1 MGFVLIGMAM
11 ARSGIHDTR
20 VLARF
25 GLAAF
30 VLASA
35 PCLLLAG
42 SVAPVFAA
50 SDSAE
55 SSIWEPEG
63 EALVDW
69 CLDVAQ
75 EELYPCTMSEYE
87 EQANDF
93 SRSDGGVRPLARC
106 SPRGRSRTRWAHC
119 PIGSRP
125 RPNLRPLQR
134 GLREGPLKLRVR
146 RLLSRQWK
154 RMKW

>member
-35 PCLLLAG
+35 PCVLLAG
-42 SVAPVFAA
+42 SVAPAFAA

-75 EELYPCTMSEYE
+75 EELYPCTRVSTR
-87 EQANDF
+87 
-93 SRSDGGVRPLARC
+93 SRRTTSAALMAACALWRAVRRGAARERGGRTVRSARD
-106 SPRGRSRTRWAHC
+106 RGRT
-119 PIGSRP
+119 
-125 RPNLRPLQR
+125 
-134 GLREGPLKLRVR
+134 
-146 RLLSRQWK
+146 
-154 RMKW
+154 